1 VTLLSRQVPRE
12 VPSSCHVVPGKAT
25 WSKVLTAFAATHGE
39 SVDVIASAH
48 LGWTTIN

>member
-1 VTLLSRQVPRE
+1 
-12 VPSSCHVVPGKAT
+12 VVSGKAT
-25 WSKVLTAFAATHGE
+25 WSRVLTAFVATQGE